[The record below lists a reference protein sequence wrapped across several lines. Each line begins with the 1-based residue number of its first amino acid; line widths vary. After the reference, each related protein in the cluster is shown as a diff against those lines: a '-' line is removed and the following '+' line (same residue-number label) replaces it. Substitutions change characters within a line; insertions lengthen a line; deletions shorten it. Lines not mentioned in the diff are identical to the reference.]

1 MAASVRKVTY
11 YSTHVPNR
19 AGTAAGV
26 LSELEKA
33 GVNLLAFTG
42 FPEGNASSQV
52 DFVPENAAG
61 FTAVARRLK
70 LKMSPK
76 KTGFVVQGDDKPGA
90 VANVLR
96 RLAKARINVT
106 AVDAVCAGKKR
117 FGAIL
122 WVKEKDVTKAKAA
135 LGAK

>member
-1 MAASVRKVTY
+1 MATSVRKVTY
-11 YSTHVPNR
+11 YSTHLPNR
-19 AGTAAGV
+19 AGTAAGI
-26 LSELEKA
+26 LSAMEKA

-42 FPEGNASSQV
+42 FPDGADSQV
-52 DFVPENAAG
+52 DFVPESAAG

-90 VANVLR
+90 VAATLR
-96 RLAKARINVT
+96 RLAKERINVT

-122 WVKEKDVTKAKAA
+122 WVKPKDVTKAAKA

>member
-1 MAASVRKVTY
+1 MATSVSKVSY

-19 AGTAAGV
+19 AGTAAG
-26 LSELEKA
+26 LLGALADA

-42 FPEGNASSQV
+42 FPDSGGSQV

-61 FTAVARRLK
+61 FTAVARRMK
-70 LKMSPK
+70 LALSAK
-76 KTGFVVQGDDKPGA
+76 KTGFLIQGDDKAGA
-90 VANVLR
+90 VGKVLS
-96 RLAKARINVT
+96 RLAKAKINVT
-106 AVDAVCAGKKR
+106 AVDAACAGKKR

-122 WVKEKDVTKAKAA
+122 WVKQKDVAKAAKA

>member
-1 MAASVRKVTY
+1 MVLAA
-11 YSTHVPNR
+11 
-19 AGTAAGV
+19 
-26 LSELEKA
+26 LEKA
-33 GVNLLAFTG
+33 GVNLVAFTG
-42 FPEGNASSQV
+42 FPDGGASQM

-76 KTGFVVQGDDKPGA
+76 KTGFVIQGDDKPGA
-90 VANVLR
+90 VGRVLS

-122 WVKEKDVTKAKAA
+122 WVKAKDVTKAAKA
-135 LGAK
+135 LGAR